1 MGEDWTD
8 PGNNFLIV
16 SNSIVSIMRWSL
28 KNVNLRFVFLNFNT
42 RTRNEKQSI
51 IAIEVW

>member
-42 RTRNEKQSI
+42 RTRNEEQSI
-51 IAIEVW
+51 IAIEVR